1 MADADRPPVDE
12 GFVHG
17 RLDAIARAAASP
29 LVVATVRAEVHDAV
43 ADARAA
49 LGEDRAALHR
59 ALDRCE
65 RAVGGRTVPRRTRE
79 RVGDGVRQ
87 IRAELDPT
95 TVVCECGRERPAEQ
109 PRACR

>member
-1 MADADRPPVDE
+1 MTADQPPVDRQ
-12 GFVHG
+12 FVHQ

-29 LVVATVRAEVHDAV
+29 LVVAPVREQVQEAV

-49 LGEDRAALHR
+49 LCDDREPLHA

-65 RAVGGRTVPRRTRE
+65 RAVGAAAVPRRTRE
-79 RVGDGVRQ
+79 RVRQGVRQ
-87 IRAELDPT
+87 IRAELDPA
-95 TVVCECGRERPAEQ
+95 TVVCECGRERPAVQ